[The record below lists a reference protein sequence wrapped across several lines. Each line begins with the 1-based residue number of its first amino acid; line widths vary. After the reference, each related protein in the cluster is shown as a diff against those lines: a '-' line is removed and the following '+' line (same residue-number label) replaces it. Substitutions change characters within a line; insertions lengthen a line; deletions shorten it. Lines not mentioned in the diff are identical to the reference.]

1 MPPTSVSSPDRSPL
15 SRKIQKQVHGRV
27 ADQEIAVD
35 RREEQEKEEEE
46 TRVNRKRAKSR
57 KTLFS
62 ISGTDKENVV
72 DLSDDDLSL
81 LNVNEFSNAKET
93 KIKVLISY
101 PSGHVEARS
110 PEENHIIGQ
119 KHCADSVGSSCE
131 YDFRCRRIEGRVTG
145 GLEATR
151 FHRV

>member
-1 MPPTSVSSPDRSPL
+1 MCSSCGRKIRNLHQLFSLVSSALINSDNENSDSSKERFKRCLLTSVSSPDRSPL

-62 ISGTDKENVV
+62 ISGTAKENVV

-81 LNVNEFSNAKET
+81 LNVDEFLPFS
-93 KIKVLISY
+93 
-101 PSGHVEARS
+101 S
-110 PEENHIIGQ
+110 PLP
-119 KHCADSVGSSCE
+119 AVASP
-131 YDFRCRRIEGRVTG
+131 
-145 GLEATR
+145 LA
-151 FHRV
+151 

>member
-1 MPPTSVSSPDRSPL
+1 MPPTSVFSPDRSPL

-110 PEENHIIGQ
+110 PEDKKPYHWS
-119 KHCADSVGSSCE
+119 KTL
-131 YDFRCRRIEGRVTG
+131 R
-145 GLEATR
+145 
-151 FHRV
+151 